1 MMDRKER
8 FHIVETW
15 HVAFVRP
22 SEWQAAPLVVF
33 LQGTVL
39 PATVIPPTP

>member
-1 MMDRKER
+1 MIDRKER

-15 HVAFVRP
+15 HVTLVRP
-22 SEWQAAPLVVF
+22 SEWKATPLLVF

-39 PATVIPPTP
+39 TATVIPPTP